1 MKALLRVGRVA
12 QGVVDVPN
20 LEMGLIEY
28 AAKHPDDAVDLK
40 KLVELDNGRYV
51 VVPNYLSPTSISKA
65 YTDPDDFFN
74 TYSSIDPPERYPQ
87 SYQMMFGSAFDG
99 AVKNFLQTRLLGE
112 NNVPPEF
119 QYQQIIEDQCDE
131 QFWNKEHEKYNPEHD
146 AFYWAEYLLKAYK
159 VSGALQDLLTP
170 LLAAS
175 EQPRFEFT
183 VSSEIKLK
191 RDASGVVLLGKP
203 DVYFKTKEGN
213 QVIYDWKCNGIYSK
227 SAMSP
232 KKEHMMVR
240 DGWHDTQRPN
250 YDGIIYKHSR
260 SHMTQHKQAFPFF
273 HKGLK
278 INGNSCFSTIDS
290 TWAAQLCTYGWL
302 MGEDI
307 GSDFVLGIDQL
318 CGAPGE
324 YMKPKIRVASHRA
337 IVYPKWQ
344 QEFYGRAKALWD
356 KLQVGHVFINETKER
371 SDEMVDEMY
380 ALFGNHEKG
389 SKEEWL
395 SNALRESKYGHVK

>member
-12 QGVVDVPN
+12 QGVVDVPS
-20 LEMGLIEY
+20 LEMGKIEY
-28 AAKHPDDAVDLK
+28 QHKNPKEAVDLK
-40 KLVELDNGRYV
+40 KVIQLDNGRYV

-65 YTDPDDFFN
+65 YSDPEDFFN
-74 TYSSIDPPERYPQ
+74 TYSSVSPPDRFPQ
-87 SYQMMFGSAFDG
+87 TFQMMFGSAFDG
-99 AVKNFLQTRLLGE
+99 AVKNFLQTRLLGA

-119 QYQQIIEDQCDE
+119 KYQQIIEDQCDR
-131 QFWNKEHEKYNPEHD
+131 QFWDKGHPMYVSEHD
-146 AFYWAEYLLKAYK
+146 AFYWADYLLNAYK

-183 VSSEIKLK
+183 VSSEIKSK
-191 RDASGVVLLGKP
+191 EHETGVVLLGKP

-227 SAMSP
+227 SSTSP
-232 KKEHMMVR
+232 KKEHMKVR
-240 DGWHDTQRPN
+240 DGWHDVSKPN
-250 YDGIIYKHSR
+250 YFGPIAKHSR
-260 SHMTQHKQAFPFF
+260 SHMTQHKEAFPFF
-273 HKGLK
+273 HKGLM
-278 INGNSCFSTIDS
+278 INGNSCFSTIDA

-302 MGEDI
+302 MGEEI

-324 YMKPKIRVASHRA
+324 YMSPKVRVASHRA
-337 IVYPKWQ
+337 IVKPDWQ
-344 QEFYGRAKALWD
+344 REFFGRAKALWD
-356 KLQVGHVFINETKER
+356 KLQIGHVFINETKER
-371 SDEMVDEMY
+371 SDELVDEMY
-380 ALFGNHEKG
+380 ALHGNHEKG

-395 SNALRESKYGHVK
+395 ANSMRVSKYGHVK